1 MNTIFQL
8 CPKCNNH
15 TNIVLDKDNAHIN
28 CQCGYCTIMNVN
40 NIMNDINQ
48 INEYKSKT
56 FSCIINDIKKGND
69 HLLTYF
75 KTLKNHYINQLKNTI
90 NEVESSYEDS
100 INRNKNLLSF
110 LQILIDN
117 YDGSIKMKNNILD
130 NEINIYKC
138 NDNANVDDV
147 IKYYKEY
154 TIIEKKLNIEE
165 VKCSKTIIDHTN
177 IVNSLLFLKDKR
189 VASCS
194 LDNTIRI
201 YNPSNDYKCQ
211 KVIERHSEGIKSICQ
226 LDDGTII
233 SCSDDKS
240 IMIGDYTINNAV
252 QLIRQLRY
260 GRVILLI
267 LTNLLKC

>member
-1 MNTIFQL
+1 M
-8 CPKCNNH
+8 
-15 TNIVLDKDNAHIN
+15 
-28 CQCGYCTIMNVN
+28 
-40 NIMNDINQ
+40 
-48 INEYKSKT
+48 
-56 FSCIINDIKKGND
+56 
-69 HLLTYF
+69 
-75 KTLKNHYINQLKNTI
+75 
-90 NEVESSYEDS
+90 
-100 INRNKNLLSF
+100 
-110 LQILIDN
+110 
-117 YDGSIKMKNNILD
+117 
-130 NEINIYKC
+130 
-138 NDNANVDDV
+138 
-147 IKYYKEY
+147 
-154 TIIEKKLNIEE
+154 
-165 VKCSKTIIDHTN
+165 
-177 IVNSLLFLKDKR
+177 KDKR